1 MNLITAVN
9 AACIFVGL
17 SLLLLSIV
25 ATGLEE
31 RRIIA
36 DRNLS
41 KTFTVSTAIV
51 IGAVMVFDVVLVR
64 IGRLTTGELV
74 EILEEILIWC

>member
-1 MNLITAVN
+1 MDFITAVN
-9 AACIFVGL
+9 TVCILVGL
-17 SLLLLSIV
+17 SLLALSIV
-25 ATGLEE
+25 VTGLKE

-41 KTFTVSTAIV
+41 KSFTVSTAIV

-74 EILEEILIWC
+74 EILEGILIWC